1 MKAWN
6 IKLANK
12 LADIPNIGKM
22 VAKDLEMIGIKNPK
36 DIVGKNAFILYKK
49 MCKREGVKIDPCMID
64 VLMSAIYFADGGEA
78 RKWWRFTA
86 ERKKLM
92 EQNSKMKHETK

>member
-1 MKAWN
+1 MKVRN

-12 LADIPNIGKM
+12 LTDIPNIGKSI
-22 VAKDLEMIGIKNPK
+22 AEDLELIGIKKPM
-36 DIVGKNAFILYKK
+36 DLVGKDAFILYKK
-49 MCKREGVKIDPCMID
+49 MCKREGIKIDPCMID

-86 ERKKLM
+86 ERKRLIGLNFKL
-92 EQNSKMKHETK
+92 KHG